1 MRDPESHWRKF
12 APPGQEELFAIT
24 RAKYQGNSF
33 GDRVAAS
40 IERQNDNERWIDL
53 QIIRAKRLRKSRM
66 WNLLLAGL
74 RKIHMQAVVAEIPEA
89 RLLGKG
95 GSMEPSQNYKRVR
108 TLGEWLGK

>member
-53 QIIRAKRLRKSRM
+53 QIIRAKRLRKLRM

-74 RKIHMQAVVAEIPEA
+74 RKVHMKSVVAEIPEA
-89 RLLGKG
+89 RLLGKSG
-95 GSMEPSQNYKRVR
+95 GLNPSQQSKCVR
-108 TLGEWLGK
+108 TIDSWLGK